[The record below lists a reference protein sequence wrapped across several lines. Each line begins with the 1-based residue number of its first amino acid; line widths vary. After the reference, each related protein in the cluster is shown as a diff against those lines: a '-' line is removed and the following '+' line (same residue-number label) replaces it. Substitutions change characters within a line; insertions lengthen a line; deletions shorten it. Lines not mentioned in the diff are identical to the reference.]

1 MDHKWKQ
8 LILVVNFLFGL
19 RVNEIPNKT
28 FILFSFHLQCRHGGS
43 GSKTL
48 LVFNLP
54 AHGLEADQLRYREYC
69 GQARRRLTHH

>member
-1 MDHKWKQ
+1 METINPCSQ
-8 LILVVNFLFGL
+8 FLICFES
-19 RVNEIPNKT
+19 EIPNNT
-28 FILFSFHLQCRHGGS
+28 FILFSFHLQCRLDES

-48 LVFNLP
+48 LVFCAP